1 MNIQDYYDIL
11 VRTEAYKAA
20 VLNPKL
26 VIRLFFE
33 TNYHNYH
40 NFIHKFK
47 FLCKLVESICAY
59 YANWFLK
66 TD

>member
-1 MNIQDYYDIL
+1 MNIHDYYDIL

-33 TNYHNYH
+33 TNYQTRLR
-40 NFIHKFK
+40 FA
-47 FLCKLVESICAY
+47 CKELS
-59 YANWFLK
+59 
-66 TD
+66 